1 MAEFDRLQVQ
11 LAAREAAKSVYSPHE
26 PGSFDSKT
34 SLSTSKSEQPVEP
47 AQLIQRA
54 HSQEDSSGHEP
65 GSFDSKTSH
74 SKTTDGSPE
83 VAPAVEVATEE
94 TTVGVD
100 GEAKALGSVDH
111 AGAPTEVEQ
120 CAGREGGVGRGGKKR
135 ASRKVKVKN
144 GDGSQV

>member
-1 MAEFDRLQVQ
+1 MCKNDIVFAVLDRLGRLRPRKGAPAFAVEQ
-11 LAAREAAKSVYSPHE
+11 L
-26 PGSFDSKT
+26 
-34 SLSTSKSEQPVEP
+34 VEP
-47 AQLIQRA
+47 EQLMQRA
-54 HSQEDSSGHEP
+54 QSQEDSSADEP
-65 GSFDSKTSH
+65 GSADASAVSAI
-74 SKTTDGSPE
+74 GSPE

-111 AGAPTEVEQ
+111 AGARTEVEQ
-120 CAGREGGVGRGGKKR
+120 CEWEGGVGRGGKKR

>member
-11 LAAREAAKSVYSPHE
+11 LAAREAAKSVYSPPHAAAM
-26 PGSFDSKT
+26 
-34 SLSTSKSEQPVEP
+34 LSTSKSEQPVEP

-54 HSQEDSSGHEP
+54 HSQEDSSAHEP

-111 AGAPTEVEQ
+111 AGARTEVEQ
-120 CAGREGGVGRGGKKR
+120 CEWEGGVGRGGKKR

>member
-11 LAAREAAKSVYSPHE
+11 LAAREAAKSVYSPPHAAAM
-26 PGSFDSKT
+26 PSA
-34 SLSTSKSEQPVEP
+34 SKSEQPVEP

-83 VAPAVEVATEE
+83 VAPAEEVATEE